1 MINKNHQ
8 GEKMFLDNLYY
19 EDILKEYASDDIIKT
34 NDDEEYYIS
43 IKGIW
48 KKLHPFDVVIDKTN
62 VRNIIEKLSFKY
74 ENNEFDDRNL
84 SWKPIQFRI

>member
-19 EDILKEYASDDIIKT
+19 EDILEEYDSDDIIKK
-34 NDDEEYYIS
+34 NDEEYYIS
-43 IKGIW
+43 IKGLW
-48 KKLHPFDVVIDKTN
+48 KKLHPFDVVIDKNN

>member
-19 EDILKEYASDDIIKT
+19 EDILKEYASDDIIKA

-43 IKGIW
+43 IKGLW
-48 KKLHPFDVVIDKTN
+48 KKLHPFDVVIDKNN

>member
-48 KKLHPFDVVIDKTN
+48 KKLHPFDVVIDKNN

>member
-19 EDILKEYASDDIIKT
+19 EDVLEEYDSDRIIKK
-34 NDDEEYYIS
+34 NDDEEYYIV
-43 IKGIW
+43 IKGLW
-48 KKLHPFDVVIDKTN
+48 RKLNPFDMTIDKNNLYHVTK
-62 VRNIIEKLSFKY
+62 KLSFNY
-74 ENNEFDDRNL
+74 ESNEFDDRNL

>member
-19 EDILKEYASDDIIKT
+19 EDVLEEYDSDRIIKK
-34 NDDEEYYIS
+34 NDDEEYYIVL
-43 IKGIW
+43 KGLW
-48 KKLHPFDVVIDKTN
+48 RKLHPFDMTIDKNNLYHVT
-62 VRNIIEKLSFKY
+62 EKLSFKY
-74 ENNEFDDRNL
+74 ESNEFDDRNL